1 MFGNRDI
8 PTYLFTG
15 FLESGKTTCI
25 KEILEEGN
33 FEDGLKTL
41 FLLTEEGEKELDE
54 NLLKYNK
61 VTLVVIEEE
70 EDLTEDYCIS
80 LVKEHKP
87 ARIMIEV
94 NGMWDLTKLLNE
106 TLPENWVVV
115 QTFTTVNAETF
126 QMYINNMKSLLMAHF
141 GQSDLVIFNRC
152 TAEMDKASMR
162 RNVKA
167 INRRAQV
174 LFESEDGSVES
185 NTEEELPFDVT
196 KQEIVLEDDDFGL
209 WYLDVSEH
217 PEKYEE
223 KTIVFKGQVYRNRTF
238 PEDAF
243 VPARAAM
250 TCCADDIAKIGFIC
264 HYKEAK
270 KFATNDWVTVRVK
283 VKPEFSRKQ
292 QALVPMLWAEEVV
305 PAQPPEEEVVYFS

>member
-15 FLESGKTTCI
+15 FLESGKSTCI

-41 FLLTEEGEKELDE
+41 YILTEEGETEVDE
-54 NLLKYNK
+54 GLLSYNK
-61 VTLVVIEEE
+61 VVVETVEEE
-70 EDLTEDYCIS
+70 EDFTEDMCLS
-80 LVKEHKP
+80 LFKKHRP
-87 ARIMIEV
+87 ARVVIEV
-94 NGMWDLTKLLNE
+94 NGMWDMEKLLNE
-106 TLPENWVVV
+106 TLPENWIVV

-126 QMYINNMKSLLMAHF
+126 DVYINNMKSLLMAHF
-141 GQSDLVIFNRC
+141 QLSDLVIFNRC
-152 TAEMDKASMR
+152 TKEMNKASMR

-167 INRRAQV
+167 INRQAQV
-174 LFESEDGSVES
+174 LFESGDGSVES
-185 NTEEELPFDVT
+185 NIEEELPYDI
-196 KQEIVLEDDDFGL
+196 KASEIKLEDDDFGL

-217 PEKYEE
+217 PDRYEG
-223 KTIVFKGQVYRNRTF
+223 KTIIFKGQVYRNKTF

-264 HYKEAK
+264 HYRHAAK
-270 KFATNDWVTVRVK
+270 YAVGDWVMVKVK
-283 VKPEFSRKQ
+283 VKPEFSGKNQ
-292 QALVPMLWAEEVV
+292 GIYPVLWADHVEAADP
-305 PAQPPEEEVVYFS
+305 PAEEVVYFS

>member
-185 NTEEELPFDVT
+185 NIEEELPFDVT

>member
-41 FLLTEEGEKELDE
+41 FLITEEGEKEIDE

-61 VTLVVIEEE
+61 VTPVVIEDE
-70 EDLTEDYCIS
+70 EDLTEEYCLS

-126 QMYINNMKSLLMAHF
+126 SMYINNMKSLLMSHF
-141 GQSDLVIFNRC
+141 TQSDLVIFNRC

-167 INRRAQV
+167 INRQAQV
-174 LFESEDGSVES
+174 LFEFEDGSVES
-185 NTEEELPFDVT
+185 NIEEELPFDVSQ
-196 KQEIVLEDDDFGL
+196 QEIVLEDDDFGL

-238 PEDAF
+238 PDDAF

-270 KFATNDWVTVRVK
+270 KFATNDWVTVKVK
-283 VKPEFSRKQ
+283 VKPEFSKKQ
-292 QALVPMLWAEEVV
+292 QALVPMLWADEVL

>member
-8 PTYLFTG
+8 PVYLFTG

-41 FLLTEEGEKELDE
+41 FLITEEGEKEIDE
-54 NLLKYNK
+54 NLLQYNK
-61 VTLVVIEEE
+61 VIPVVVEDE
-70 EDLTEDYCIS
+70 EDLTEEECNA
-80 LVKEHKP
+80 LVKEYKP
-87 ARIMIEV
+87 ARIMMEV
-94 NGMWDLTKLLNE
+94 NGMWNMAKLINE
-106 TLPENWVVV
+106 TIPENWIIV

-126 QMYINNMKSLLMAHF
+126 EMYINNMKSLLMEHF
-141 GQSDLVIFNRC
+141 KQSDLVIFNRC
-152 TAEMDKASMR
+152 TQEMDKASMR

-185 NTEEELPFDVT
+185 NIGEELPFDVT
-196 KQEIVLEDDDFGL
+196 KSEIVLEDDDFGL

-217 PEKYEE
+217 PEKYEG
-223 KTIVFKGQVYRNRTF
+223 KTILFKGQVYRNRTF
-238 PEDAF
+238 PPDAF

-264 HYKEAK
+264 HYNEAERL
-270 KFATNDWVTVRVK
+270 NIDDWVMVSVK
-283 VKPEFSRKQ
+283 VKPEFSKKNQ
-292 QALVPMLWAEEVV
+292 SLYPVLWADKVEAAE
-305 PAQPPEEEVVYFS
+305 PPEEEVVYFS

>member
-41 FLLTEEGEKELDE
+41 FLITEEGEKEIDE

-61 VTLVVIEEE
+61 VTPVVIEDE
-70 EDLTEDYCIS
+70 EDLTEEYCLS

-115 QTFTTVNAETF
+115 QTFTTVNAGTF
-126 QMYINNMKSLLMAHF
+126 SMYINNMKSLLMSHF
-141 GQSDLVIFNRC
+141 TQSDLVIFNRC

-167 INRRAQV
+167 INRQAQV

-185 NTEEELPFDVT
+185 NIEEELPFDVS
-196 KQEIVLEDDDFGL
+196 QPEIVLEDDDFGL

-238 PEDAF
+238 PDDAF

-270 KFATNDWVTVRVK
+270 KFATNDWVTVKVK
-283 VKPEFSRKQ
+283 VKPEFSKKQ
-292 QALVPMLWAEEVV
+292 QALVPMLWADEVL

>member
-41 FLLTEEGEKELDE
+41 FLITEEGEKEIDE
-54 NLLKYNK
+54 NLLRYNK
-61 VTLVVIEEE
+61 VIPVLIDD
-70 EDLTEDYCIS
+70 EDELTEEKCVALAKQY
-80 LVKEHKP
+80 KP
-87 ARIMIEV
+87 ARVMIEV
-94 NGMWDLTKLLNE
+94 NGMWDLEKLINE

-126 QMYINNMKSLLMAHF
+126 QVYINNMKSLLMSHF
-141 GQSDLVIFNRC
+141 AQSDLVIFNRC
-152 TAEMDKASMR
+152 TTEMDKPSMR

-167 INRRAQV
+167 INRSTQV

-185 NTEEELPFDVT
+185 NIEEELPFDVNAS
-196 KQEIVLEDDDFGL
+196 EIELEDDDFGL

-217 PEKYEE
+217 PEKYEG
-223 KTIVFKGQVYRNRTF
+223 KTITFKGQVYRNRTF

-264 HYKEAK
+264 HYKDASK
-270 KFATNDWVTVRVK
+270 LSLNDWVMVSVK
-283 VKPEFSRKQ
+283 VKPEFSKKSQ
-292 QALVPMLWAEEVV
+292 SLYPVLWADKVVEAEE
-305 PAQPPEEEVVYFS
+305 PKEEVVYFS

>member
-8 PTYLFTG
+8 PIYLFTG

-41 FLLTEEGEKELDE
+41 FLITEEGEKEIDE
-54 NLLKYNK
+54 NLLQYNK
-61 VTLVVIEEE
+61 VTSVVIGDE
-70 EDLTEDYCIS
+70 EDLTEEYCLA

-126 QMYINNMKSLLMAHF
+126 EMYINNMKPLLMAHF

-152 TAEMDKASMR
+152 TMEMDKASMR

-185 NTEEELPFDVT
+185 NIEEELPFDVS

-217 PEKYEE
+217 PEKYEG
-223 KTIVFKGQVYRNRTF
+223 KVIVFKGQVYRNRTF

-270 KFATNDWVTVRVK
+270 KFAVNDWVTVKVK
-283 VKPEFSRKQ
+283 VKPEFSKKQ

>member
-1 MFGNRDI
+1 MFGNHDI

-15 FLESGKTTCI
+15 FLESGKSTCI

-33 FEDGLKTL
+33 FEDGLRTL
-41 FLLTEEGEKELDE
+41 YILTEEGETEVEEEL
-54 NLLKYNK
+54 LSYNK
-61 VTLVVIEEE
+61 VMVETVEEE
-70 EDLTEDYCIS
+70 SELTEDKC
-80 LVKEHKP
+80 LELFKKHRP
-87 ARIMIEV
+87 ARVVIEV

-126 QMYINNMKSLLMAHF
+126 EVYINNMKSLLMSHF
-141 GQSDLVIFNRC
+141 QLSDLVIFNRC
-152 TAEMDKASMR
+152 TSEMNKASMR

-167 INRRAQV
+167 INRQAQV
-174 LFESEDGSVES
+174 LFESGDGSVES
-185 NTEEELPFDVT
+185 NIEEELPYDINAS
-196 KQEIVLEDDDFGL
+196 EIKLDDDDFGL

-217 PEKYEE
+217 PEKYEG
-223 KTIVFKGQVYRNRTF
+223 KTIIFKGQVYRNRTF

-264 HYKEAK
+264 HYQDAGQ
-270 KFATNDWVTVRVK
+270 FATDDWVTVRVK
-283 VKPEFSRKQ
+283 VKPEFSKKNQ
-292 QALVPMLWAEEVV
+292 GLFPVLWADAVE
-305 PAQPPEEEVVYFS
+305 AADPPKEEVVYFS

>member
-8 PTYLFTG
+8 PVYLFTG
-15 FLESGKTTCI
+15 FLESGKSTCFQ
-25 KEILEEGN
+25 EILEEGN
-33 FEDGLKTL
+33 FEDGLRTL
-41 FLLTEEGEKELDE
+41 FLMTEEGEKEVDE
-54 NLLKYNK
+54 NLLQYNK
-61 VTLVVIEEE
+61 VDTVLVDEEE
-70 EDLTEDYCIS
+70 ELTEDKCRE
-80 LVKEHKP
+80 LVKQYKP
-87 ARIMIEV
+87 ARIVIEV
-94 NGMWDLTKLLNE
+94 NGMWDLAKLINE
-106 TLPENWVVV
+106 TIPENWAVV

-126 QMYINNMKSLLMAHF
+126 TMYINNMKSLIMSHF
-141 GQSDLVIFNRC
+141 QQSDLVIFNRYSSG
-152 TAEMDKASMR
+152 MDKASMR

-174 LFESEDGSVES
+174 LFEAEDGSVES
-185 NTEEELPFDVT
+185 NIEEELPFDVSAS
-196 KQEIVLEDDDFGL
+196 EIVLEDDDFGL

-217 PEKYEE
+217 PEKYEN

-264 HYKEAK
+264 HYKGASE
-270 KFATNDWVTVRVK
+270 FATDDWVMVTVK

-292 QALVPMLWAEEVV
+292 QALVPMLWAEKVEKTS
-305 PAQPPEEEVVYFS
+305 PPKEEVVYFS